1 MIKKI
6 DLKAENFDLI
16 LENIYF
22 LENKIFGLE
31 AYSLNS
37 LKHFSKQNNIY
48 SIFYYENKGKI
59 LAYLIV
65 SDNLDSYDILKIAVV
80 EECRGQNLA
89 NLLLD
94 EISDKNI
101 LLEVREGNLRAI
113 NFYKKNN
120 FKQISIRKNYY
131 KDNGENALIMLKE
144 IV

>member
-22 LENKIFGLE
+22 LENKIFGIE

-37 LKHFSKQNNIY
+37 LKDFSKQNNIY

-94 EISDKNI
+94 EISHKNI

>member
-37 LKHFSKQNNIY
+37 LKDFSKQNNIY

-65 SDNLDSYDILKIAVV
+65 SDNLDFYDILKIAVV

-94 EISDKNI
+94 EISDKNL